1 MTEVVESVDTSLTTL
16 NQSKE
21 LKLANTELQKLFT
34 SRCQVLE
41 ATEQYFASAD
51 ALIDELQ
58 TAMSPREHS
67 VQALNPLVVDKLY
80 TTLNAQADYVC
91 RSLNAVRGTNIQ
103 STVESVGERLS
114 QAEKLTSK
122 YLLSCTCDSHQDIAP
137 VFSLLDNLLLE
148 IQNDVQEAINTV
160 TGKEEMK
167 EVKRTPVKQTLR
179 ISSRISSSTTPEKSP
194 RKGTVSNLKKLFESG
209 SKPSEPQSP
218 VNQSTN
224 TYASKR
230 RLSTSSLVV
239 DSKLLAQLAPESKA
253 DDEKSNA
260 LLEPK
265 TQSETTSAST
275 DVRTVDLP
283 VSDGVVIV
291 KTKEAPLHSAITV
304 NITSFTN
311 NPPPIPPLP
320 PAEEPPKRP
329 PPPPEP
335 SDVDS
340 DSLPPTPPPVRPP
353 PPLQS
358 DESSQDPFELIR
370 EPVYKESTLLQFQK
384 IDGESHDHDV
394 LSNPSSQEPHSS
406 YYTSEES
413 QCDPSSS
420 EHTPRVRTPQGEL
433 NDNSQFDNEHF
444 ERYYPEEPIGSL
456 YDDDYLGDTSSDV
469 YSSQNGHYTDRVI
482 NLKMEDSIRHRDL
495 SPVIEEA
502 DEDDLVR
509 DHPDIG
515 WKKDKVDKK
524 KDLEWSRAHKQSLL
538 SMK

>member
-1 MTEVVESVDTSLTTL
+1 MTEVVESVDTSLTSL

-34 SRCQVLE
+34 SKCQVLE

-51 ALIDELQ
+51 ALIYELQ

-80 TTLNAQADYVC
+80 TTLNAQAEHVC
-91 RSLNAVRGTNIQ
+91 RSLNAAKGTNIQ

-114 QAEKLTSK
+114 QAEKLTNK
-122 YLLSCTCDSHQDIAP
+122 YLLSCSCDSHDDIAT
-137 VFSLLDNLLLE
+137 VFSLLDNLLFE
-148 IQNDVQEAINTV
+148 IQNDVQEAINAV
-160 TGKEEMK
+160 TGKEELK
-167 EVKRTPVKQTLR
+167 EVKKTPVKQTLK

-224 TYASKR
+224 TYSPKR
-230 RLSTSSLVV
+230 RLSTSTLLV
-239 DSKLLAQLAPESKA
+239 DWKLPAQLVSESKP
-253 DDEKSNA
+253 DDEK
-260 LLEPK
+260 PK
-265 TQSETTSAST
+265 AQSETTSVSMDT
-275 DVRTVDLP
+275 RSVDSP
-283 VSDGVVIV
+283 VNDGVVIV

-304 NITSFTN
+304 NITSLTN
-311 NPPPIPPLP
+311 YPPPIPPLP

-329 PPPPEP
+329 PPPLEP
-335 SDVDS
+335 SDIES
-340 DSLPPTPPPVRPP
+340 DSLPPTPPPIRPP

-358 DESSQDPFELIR
+358 DESSQDPFEPIR
-370 EPVYKESTLLQFQK
+370 EPVYEESTLSQFQK
-384 IDGESHDHDV
+384 IDDESAHDHDV
-394 LSNPSSQEPHSS
+394 LSNPSTQEPHSS

-413 QCDPSSS
+413 QCDPSSC
-420 EHTPRVRTPQGEL
+420 EHTPRVLTPQEVL
-433 NDNSQFDNEHF
+433 NDNSHFDNEHF
-444 ERYYPEEPIGSL
+444 ERYYPEEPIDSSL
-456 YDDDYLGDTSSDV
+456 YDDYLGDTSSDV
-469 YSSQNGHYTDRVI
+469 YSSQNGHYSDRVI